1 MLVYQRVNPNIS
13 QNPMLR
19 PKPRMTCWMSPNG
32 CGRQV
37 GTNINQHQLLECRSA
52 CCWCAKLLDHLPTGY
67 LPPVAGSQC
76 CNLTWGPLHKNV
88 GGTPN
93 PILCDHVTQETCN
106 FGGVPQIKMAQTQW
120 NSVEKVR
127 NSFHNS
133 RLRQPLSHPWV
144 LNLRVLIKTMWPYPK
159 KVKRQRNFDNVRTE
173 VQLICSIPP
182 FVVENCKMDPIA
194 NQVCGV
200 GPQ

>member
-76 CNLTWGPLHKNV
+76 CTFTWGPLRKNV
-88 GGTPN
+88 GGKPESNALWSCYSRNLQFLECTPN
-93 PILCDHVTQETCN
+93 KETKRNEISSKRCAIHTFLDEGCHMWN
-106 FGGVPQIKMAQTQW
+106 RVQVWRIMA
-120 NSVEKVR
+120 
-127 NSFHNS
+127 H
-133 RLRQPLSHPWV
+133 L
-144 LNLRVLIKTMWPYPK
+144 
-159 KVKRQRNFDNVRTE
+159 
-173 VQLICSIPP
+173 
-182 FVVENCKMDPIA
+182 
-194 NQVCGV
+194 
-200 GPQ
+200 